1 MTRAEIESL
10 YRGEIAFLKE
20 VKAQRDRSIRANNR
34 SGKKSVNEII
44 AENRQRKNSLM
55 IPSGVLGGAFE
66 PRLLNA
72 SQEASMLVNDRG
84 QYARSSKAVR

>member
-1 MTRAEIESL
+1 MTKAEIESL

-20 VKAQRDRSIRANNR
+20 VKAQRDRSTR
-34 SGKKSVNEII
+34 SQKRTGKKSVNEII
-44 AENRQRKNSLM
+44 AENKQRKKAMM

-84 QYARSSKAVR
+84 QYGRSSKVVR